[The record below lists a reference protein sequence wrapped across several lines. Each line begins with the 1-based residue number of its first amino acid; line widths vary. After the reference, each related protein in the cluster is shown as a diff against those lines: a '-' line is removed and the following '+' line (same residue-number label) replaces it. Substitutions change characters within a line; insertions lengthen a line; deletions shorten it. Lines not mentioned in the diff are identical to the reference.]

1 VISLDT
7 RNAKRQKTYY
17 NSQFEIYGYDPRSLG
32 WHKGSQ
38 EIRFKNLTMIGDL
51 EGCSILDVGC
61 GFGDLYDYL
70 TTDGINVRYTGV
82 DINRNFIRTA
92 REIFPET
99 TFIEADFE
107 EGLIRGKFDWAFA
120 SGIFNLKI
128 DDNLSFIEH
137 ILRKMFKICRKG
149 LAADFLNAKH
159 AVKGTG
165 LYYQDQDELL
175 DLCRDISSRVEV
187 RNDYLSSDI
196 CVYIYKDEI
205 PDEIQM
211 L

>member
-1 VISLDT
+1 MISLDT

-17 NSQFEIYGYDPRSLG
+17 NSQFHIYGYDPRSLG

-38 EIRFKNLTMIGDL
+38 AIRFENLTMIGDL
-51 EGCSILDVGC
+51 DGCSVLDVGC

-70 TTDGINVRYTGV
+70 KKSGIEVQYLGV

-92 REIFPET
+92 RETFPDAK
-99 TFIEADFE
+99 FLEADFE

-137 ILRKMFKICRKG
+137 ILRKMYKICKKG
-149 LAADFLNAKH
+149 LAADFLNAKNTL
-159 AVKGTG
+159 KGTG
-165 LYYQDQDELL
+165 LYYQDPEELL
-175 DLCRDISSRVEV
+175 ELCRGISSRVEV
-187 RNDYLSSDI
+187 RSDYLPSDI
-196 CVYIYKDEI
+196 CVYLYKDELQ
-205 PDEIQM
+205 DEIP
-211 L
+211 LF